1 MVKSM
6 EINTK
11 QNNLFEEAT
20 EWRLIGLLFE
30 CPVNDWRKQVKNLA
44 KDVTD
49 ETLKQAAEA
58 AQEEA
63 SEGIYHSIFGP
74 GGPAPA
80 REVSYRSW
88 VQPGYLLSEL
98 FSYYNAFSYNPVTYE
113 VPDHVSVEA
122 GFIAYLRL
130 KEAYAMECL
139 DYEHATVT
147 ADAARNFIDEHLSTM
162 VEPLVKSLASSGV
175 SYLALNGEAI
185 LRRVGAKR
193 SEAHGKALPLLSD
206 FENENFECGTV

>member
-1 MVKSM
+1 M
-6 EINTK
+6 ETNIKENK
-11 QNNLFEEAT
+11 LLREAA

-30 CPVNDWRKQVKNLA
+30 CPVNDWRKQVKTLA

-49 ETLKQAAEA
+49 ETLRQAVEA

-74 GGPAPA
+74 GGPASA

-98 FSYYNAFSYNPVTYE
+98 FSYYDAFSYNPVTYE

-130 KEAYAMECL
+130 KEAYAMDCL
-139 DYEHATVT
+139 DYEHATIT

-162 VEPLVKSLASSGV
+162 VEPLAKSLASSGV
-175 SYLALNGEAI
+175 NYLALNGEAI
-185 LRRVGAKR
+185 LRRVGAKKN
-193 SEAHGKALPLLSD
+193 EPHGKALPVLSD
-206 FENENFECGTV
+206 FENDDFECGTV

>member
-1 MVKSM
+1 M
-6 EINTK
+6 ETNIRENK
-11 QNNLFEEAT
+11 LLHEAA

-30 CPVNDWRKQVKNLA
+30 CPVNDWCKQVKTLA

-88 VQPGYLLSEL
+88 SQPGYLLSEL
-98 FSYYNAFSYNPVTYE
+98 FSYYDAFSYNPVTYE

-130 KEAYAMECL
+130 KEAYAMDCL

-162 VEPLVKSLASSGV
+162 VEPLAKSLASSGIN
-175 SYLALNGEAI
+175 YLALNSKA
-185 LRRVGAKR
+185 LLHRVGAKKN
-193 SEAHGKALPLLSD
+193 EPHGKALPVLSD
-206 FENENFECGTV
+206 FESDDFECSTV